1 MNNIIDNKLK
11 LIPHKPGCYLMKNI
25 DGNIIYVGKSKNLKN
40 RVTSYFK
47 SSHTGKTK
55 KLVSEIYDFEYIITS
70 TEVESLVLELNL
82 IKKYDPKYNI
92 LLRDDK
98 TYPYIELTN
107 EKVPRLVVVRNPN
120 IKRNRKNTLYG
131 PFPNVTAA
139 RNTVEL
145 INRLYPLRKCRTYNK
160 KACLYYHI
168 NECLGYCVNK
178 ISDDVIKQMKEEII
192 SFLSGNSSII
202 TNKIKEKM
210 EICSNNLNFEK
221 ALEYKT
227 MLDNI
232 NVTLEKQKVELDDN
246 INRDIISYYYESE
259 YISISIL
266 FIRGG
271 KLLDNY
277 NKVFPLIGEVSD
289 EVNSF
294 IYSFYDKHSI
304 LPKEVLV
311 CDDIDTVSLSSIFQ
325 IKFINPKKGIK
336 RKIVDLTTD
345 NAKNAY
351 HEKLE
356 LIKKDEEQTSLAMN
370 ELGKILGIN
379 NLSRVE
385 IFDNSNLFG
394 NFNVSGMVVFIDG
407 KPYKEGYRKWKIMS
421 DMSDDYNTMREVIY
435 RRYFRVLKD
444 KLVKPDL
451 IIVDGGV
458 GQINVALEVLE
469 SLCLD
474 IPIVG
479 LKKDDNH
486 RTNALVA
493 SKPIR
498 EIPLDKTSN
507 LFHLLTR
514 MQEEVH
520 NYTINYH
527 KKIRSKGALS
537 SILDN
542 IPGIGEVRKK
552 ELLKKYKTINKM
564 KECSIE
570 ELMSILPKNVAENF
584 YQLLKEME

>member
-1 MNNIIDNKLK
+1 
-11 LIPHKPGCYLMKNI
+11 
-25 DGNIIYVGKSKNLKN
+25 
-40 RVTSYFK
+40 
-47 SSHTGKTK
+47 
-55 KLVSEIYDFEYIITS
+55 
-70 TEVESLVLELNL
+70 
-82 IKKYDPKYNI
+82 
-92 LLRDDK
+92 
-98 TYPYIELTN
+98 
-107 EKVPRLVVVRNPN
+107 
-120 IKRNRKNTLYG
+120 
-131 PFPNVTAA
+131 
-139 RNTVEL
+139 
-145 INRLYPLRKCRTYNK
+145 
-160 KACLYYHI
+160 
-168 NECLGYCVNK
+168 
-178 ISDDVIKQMKEEII
+178 
-192 SFLSGNSSII
+192 
-202 TNKIKEKM
+202 
-210 EICSNNLNFEK
+210 
-221 ALEYKT
+221 
-227 MLDNI
+227 
-232 NVTLEKQKVELDDN
+232 
-246 INRDIISYYYESE
+246 
-259 YISISIL
+259 
-266 FIRGG
+266 
-271 KLLDNY
+271 
-277 NKVFPLIGEVSD
+277 
-289 EVNSF
+289 
-294 IYSFYDKHSI
+294 
-304 LPKEVLV
+304 
-311 CDDIDTVSLSSIFQ
+311 
-325 IKFINPKKGIK
+325 
-336 RKIVDLTTD
+336 
-345 NAKNAY
+345 
-351 HEKLE
+351 
-356 LIKKDEEQTSLAMN
+356 
-370 ELGKILGIN
+370 
-379 NLSRVE
+379 
-385 IFDNSNLFG
+385 
-394 NFNVSGMVVFIDG
+394 MVVFIDG

>member
-145 INRLYPLRKCRTYNK
+145 INRLYPLRKCKTYSK

-178 ISDDVIKQMKEEII
+178 ISDDVINQMKEEII

-356 LIKKDEEQTSLAMN
+356 LIKKDEQQTSLAMN